1 MASQISPSQGS
12 LIYIYKLYD
21 DGRLGSTS
29 PSVQEEQ
36 KYMENNVNSMEM
48 QRGTSFL

>member
-21 DGRLGSTS
+21 DVQTFIS
-29 PSVQEEQ
+29 PSIQEEQ
-36 KYMENNVNSMEM
+36 KYMENNANSMEM